1 MTAEKTQAPADP
13 GVSVTL
19 YKAVTATVTCAQ
31 FRSYLSSIGMRLV
44 NLEGDD
50 ETEAW
55 VGVDGRR
62 VYVSGDA
69 DDMEHAIARL
79 AKIVSVSPGEML
91 MRIVGPTSS
100 YPGAVPWRSRAHVS
114 AVIQALVYRD
124 ATDTQA
130 ADFLAGHVED
140 IRADYMR
147 RLTLEPVPTK
157 FVSPA
162 AQKAAE
168 DMRERCVDV
177 LERAAK
183 VRDEGEEHGRATGN
197 EHLRASSKSEGKA
210 LRHAL
215 GEVRALP
222 LPAEA
227 PPGAWVADESGH
239 PDAADVIRDAA
250 KAWAALHGER
260 AAHVI
265 VEPDARPYDD
275 RCRNVMP
282 EGRCRYAWDHAKR
295 SVDCKPLPGSM
306 VPLPPT
312 IADPSVDLR
321 ARLVAELHAAG
332 RPQFADLVAQRGDWR
347 ALIRFIDTMAMALL
361 SDQLRRDLGI
371 EAPK

>member
-1 MTAEKTQAPADP
+1 MTAEKTQTPADH

-91 MRIVGPTSS
+91 MRIVGPTPS
-100 YPGAVPWRSRAHVS
+100 YPGAVPWRSRADTS
-114 AVIQALVYRD
+114 PECYALVYRN

-130 ADFLAGHVED
+130 ADFLAGH
-140 IRADYMR
+140 
-147 RLTLEPVPTK
+147 
-157 FVSPA
+157 
-162 AQKAAE
+162 AE
-168 DMRERCVDV
+168 DMRERCVKEAESWDDGSASGGRARCVANAIRV
-177 LERAAK
+177 LPLTAGAGPCEYCAAISA
-183 VRDEGEEHGRATGN
+183 GRATFATG
-197 EHLRASSKSEGKA
+197 HTCGR
-210 LRHAL
+210 R
-215 GEVRALP
+215 
-222 LPAEA
+222 PA
-227 PPGAWVADESGH
+227 PV
-239 PDAADVIRDAA
+239 V
-250 KAWAALHGER
+250 
-260 AAHVI
+260 
-265 VEPDARPYDD
+265 
-275 RCRNVMP
+275 
-282 EGRCRYAWDHAKR
+282 
-295 SVDCKPLPGSM
+295 
-306 VPLPPT
+306 
-312 IADPSVDLR
+312 DPSAELR

-361 SDQLRRDLGI
+361 SDHLRGDLGI